1 MSRAKKKLSI
11 VSVCFMFYLGI
22 NVHRTEN
29 VPIPAKSP
37 KRSLTETNESQATAS
52 RDTLQGQAYNRVFA
66 NHALAEYL
74 KGYWIEIDINK
85 HVMSFYHFTDKK
97 IGTLLEES
105 SKTYMASYSLG
116 SENISVFQLAT
127 KSLKDDK
134 FIEIQYE
141 YCAGEGRHLGYNELG
156 PTGSLLHYDIFK
168 FNVEAPLKGTP
179 WFYIGRQ
186 GNICL
191 WSMEGDDRFTA
202 RRMERLS
209 RDEYE
214 LWKKIMD
221 NWNSDYLLQILNSP
235 DINARKRA
243 AQALIFKRDPAAFEP
258 LKTVLSD
265 HDNNMRKYAAQALGE
280 MKDQQAVESL
290 VMALNDDDSNVRSV
304 AAEALGK
311 IKDTRAAW
319 PLFETF
325 KNEKLV
331 FVYIN
336 GVLVGPSMALWALK
350 EMEDSIPL
358 ELLIEGTEARIRHVQ
373 EFSAIALMKRKDPR
387 IISPLFNVLCKPVQ
401 FSYSLQQEIE
411 KALKAMEASIPIEL
425 LIAGLKN
432 NLARRFSQASLLSLG
447 PLAVESLSDQTRDQ
461 DPYLRRVACSILGK
475 IKDTRAIEPLIIALN
490 DKDSDVQ
497 AIAAEALGDIGDVRA
512 VEPLIAILSTPGID
526 LKVKRS
532 IANSLKR
539 ITKEDF
545 GHDHKEWQKWWKK
558 NKKKLLEEKK

>member
-29 VPIPAKSP
+29 APIPAKSP

-105 SKTYMASYSLG
+105 SKTYRASYSLG

-141 YCAGEGRHLGYNELG
+141 YCAGEGRHLEYNELLAMQ
-156 PTGSLLHYDIFK
+156 TRLHYDIFK

-221 NWNSDYLLQILNSP
+221 NWNSDYLL
-235 DINARKRA
+235 
-243 AQALIFKRDPAAFEP
+243 
-258 LKTVLSD
+258 
-265 HDNNMRKYAAQALGE
+265 HNMRKYAAQALGE

-290 VMALNDDDSNVRSV
+290 IAALNDDDSYVRLF

-311 IKDTRAAW
+311 IKDTRAAR

-325 KNEKLV
+325 KNEKVV
-331 FVYIN
+331 FFYLK
-336 GVLVGPSMALWALK
+336 GVLTGPSMALWALK

-358 ELLIEGTEARIRHVQ
+358 ELLIEGTETRIRHVQ

-401 FSYSLQQEIE
+401 FNYSLEQEIE

-447 PLAVESLSDQTRDQ
+447 PLAVESLSDHTRDQ

-526 LKVKRS
+526 LKVKRG